1 MSIVRCLPLLVLW
14 AVPLGCAHRVQVLAD
29 PVGARVS
36 LDGTAQGPAPTE
48 FTARW
53 KPFSPMTVTVSL
65 TGYRSATLDL
75 QRDLGP
81 LRLFGEF
88 LRPWTWNRWW
98 GAEVRSVHKVYL
110 VRQHGRAGTWS
121 PEDARR

>member
-1 MSIVRCLPLLVLW
+1 MTRWLTLGILL
-14 AVPLGCAHRVQVLAD
+14 AAPLGCAHRVQVLAD
-29 PVGARVS
+29 PVGARVA
-36 LDGTAQGPAPTE
+36 LDGSAQGPAPTE

-65 TGYRSATLDL
+65 SGYRSTTLDL
-75 QRDLGP
+75 QRDVGP
-81 LRLFGEF
+81 LRLLGEF
-88 LRPWTWNRWW
+88 LRPWTWRRWW